1 MIILLRRFLGKAIAH
16 LTAVSWGGLLLAGG
30 VLFALTWGGL
40 ALFEPPDAPI
50 AQFRNFW
57 WYWVVTATTIGYGDF
72 AASSTGGRIV
82 VVVCNMVGGIAL
94 LGAVI
99 GKVAS
104 SAAHVIRRGTLGM
117 SSFQYLEDHAVV
129 FGWHGKSTLHVIDM
143 IITDP
148 KYSDDVV
155 LVDTNL
161 AENPLPGRV
170 SFVRGENLGDLDM
183 LERSGIATALTI
195 LIHGE
200 SDDQTLAAVVAVTP
214 KARLDAHIV
223 ACVSGAH
230 HARLI
235 GNVSARVE
243 CVRPLTDELMIRALH
258 DPWSSRVGHEI
269 FSNLEGQT
277 QFSAQLPDDLAGRR
291 FGEVLELLKQRH
303 DALLLAYAAP
313 EAPDRVVINPPNDT
327 ALPAR
332 ARLYY
337 LAVQRFDLDGVES

>member
-1 MIILLRRFLGKAIAH
+1 MIVLLRRFLGKAIAH
-16 LTAVSWGGLLLAGG
+16 LAAVSWGGLLLAG
-30 VLFALTWGGL
+30 VLLFTLTWAGL
-40 ALFEPPDAPI
+40 ALFEPPGAPLV
-50 AQFRNFW
+50 QPQNFW

-82 VVVCNMVGGIAL
+82 VVICNMMGGIAL

-104 SAAHVIRRGTLGM
+104 AAAHVIRRGTLGM

-129 FGWHGKSTLHVIDM
+129 FGWHGKATLHVIDM

-161 AENPLPGRV
+161 EENPLPGRV
-170 SFVRGENLGDLDM
+170 NFVRGENLGDLDV
-183 LERSGIATALTI
+183 LERSGVATALTI

-200 SDDQTLAAVVAVTP
+200 SDDQTLAAVVAVAP
-214 KARLDAHIV
+214 KARPGAHVV

-235 GNVSARVE
+235 GNISARIE
-243 CVRPLTDELMIRALH
+243 CVRPLTDELLIRALH

-277 QFSAQLPDDLAGRR
+277 QFSASLPDDLAGRS
-291 FGEVLELLKQRH
+291 FGEVLEALKQRH
-303 DALLLAYAAP
+303 DALLLAYATP
-313 EAPDRVVINPPNDT
+313 EAPDRVVINPANDT
-327 ALPAR
+327 VLPAG

-337 LAVQRFDLDGVES
+337 LALRRFDLQQPAS